1 MVCQVKETVLTWS
14 PNWLPPATRF
24 QSESGHNKIFKMP
37 STSTKQKTC
46 MRAFSWEI
54 SELWGQRE
62 DSACF
67 EEENQVTHTKKQEK
81 KNRIQ
86 MVLDFSAAILK
97 AR

>member
-1 MVCQVKETVLTWS
+1 
-14 PNWLPPATRF
+14 
-24 QSESGHNKIFKMP
+24 
-37 STSTKQKTC
+37 

-67 EEENQVTHTKKQEK
+67 EEEKSSHTHTKKNNREEK

-86 MVLDFSAAILK
+86 MALDFSAAILK